1 MLSDTRIFFTEII
14 CVNSFKNTSQEKF
27 EANLNTVLFNMFA
40 NKYLNLYNFLIKNIL
55 VIYLFQNLSQGNN
68 IKG

>member
-40 NKYLNLYNFLIKNIL
+40 NKY
-55 VIYLFQNLSQGNN
+55 
-68 IKG
+68 